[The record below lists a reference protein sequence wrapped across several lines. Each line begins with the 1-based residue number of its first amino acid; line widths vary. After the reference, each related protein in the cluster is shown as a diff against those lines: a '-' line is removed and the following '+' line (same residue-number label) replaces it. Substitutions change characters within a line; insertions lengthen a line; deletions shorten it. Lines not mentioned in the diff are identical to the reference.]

1 MSNQIGT
8 VVNVDGVQLLEMENG
23 SELTCSGVDAVACPP
38 TPPRF
43 ALLFSGLDG
52 DLPGRDGTREDEVEV
67 KVALIEND
75 KADEVAADPAVDVVT
90 GLIMISSFDGGA
102 MAYNETL

>member
-1 MSNQIGT
+1 M
-8 VVNVDGVQLLEMENG
+8 DGVQSFEMGNR
-23 SELTCSGVDAVACPP
+23 SDLTCSGVDVVACPP

-67 KVALIEND
+67 KVALVEEDN
-75 KADEVAADPAVDVVT
+75 ADEVAADSAVDVVT
-90 GLIMISSFDGGA
+90 GLIMISSCDGGA
-102 MAYNETL
+102 MAYIEA